1 NHAQHEKTSDSI
13 TDQHKEVQP
22 SAQFVNPDQL
32 GRQFQ
37 VDPVHAEKFGHLLV
51 QDFEGRIK
59 PMNTHTLEL
68 IRKIYKKDK
77 YKDFNSDQWFLSM
90 QIDPTSW
97 ANEHIIKVKNVSEE

>member
-1 NHAQHEKTSDSI
+1 
-13 TDQHKEVQP
+13 
-22 SAQFVNPDQL
+22 
-32 GRQFQ
+32 Q

-68 IRKIYKKDK
+68 LRKIYKKDK
-77 YKDFNSDQWFLSM
+77 YGEFSSDQWLLSM

-97 ANEHIIKVKNVSEE
+97 ADEHIIKVASKGGEELLAETQADAEGYTAYMNVVEPHTGQ